1 MSQASPHNLGLAYAD
16 VARLHGAR
24 VALRLADGSTV
35 THAQLDAMSNRIAR
49 HLRLRHGVRRGDVV
63 ALIHDKSAAGY
74 AAMMACLKLGAIYVN
89 LDETNPPER
98 LRRILD
104 MARPALILCATAPAS
119 HAGILSANSQAP
131 MVVLEGEGAADWPGE
146 SDAAPEDMDAVT
158 GTDPAYLMYTSGS
171 TGTPKGAVI
180 AHGAVLRFVQWIAQ
194 RFDITPDD
202 VFSGLNPA
210 YFDNSVFD
218 FYGALFT
225 GASLAAVNRTTARD
239 AQTMVRCLEQAGCTV
254 WFSVPS
260 MLIYANTMKAL
271 QPQSLPTLRCFVF
284 GGEGFP
290 KGELAK
296 LFARYGQRVGF
307 VNVYG
312 PTECTCIC
320 SAHSVTAADL
330 QDMDKLAPLGRLNP
344 DFFGLVF
351 DEDSVP
357 VAMGEVGELWLGGPQ
372 VGLGY
377 YNDPERT
384 AAAFVRNPL
393 QPHDAQ
399 RLYRTGDLVR
409 LNDRGMY
416 EFVGRRDNQI
426 KHMGYRIELEEIEA
440 ALCALPHVSQ
450 AGVIY
455 RRLRAEFGQI
465 EAFVAGD
472 ATVDEARVR
481 EELRGTLPDYMIPRR
496 VVRLQELPKNRN
508 GKVDRKALA
517 ELP

>member
-1 MSQASPHNLGLAYAD
+1 MSSISAHNLGLAHAE
-16 VARLHGAR
+16 VARRHGAR
-24 VALRLADGSTV
+24 IALRLADGLTF

-49 HLRLRHGVRRGDVV
+49 HLQSRHGVRRGDVV
-63 ALIHDKSAAGY
+63 ALVHDKSVAGY
-74 AAMMACLKLGAIYVN
+74 AAMLACLKLGAIYVN

-104 MARPALILCATAPAS
+104 TARPVLIVCATMPAPDAS
-119 HAGILSANSQAP
+119 IVSARSQTP
-131 MVVLEGEGAADWPGE
+131 LVVLEGEGGTDWLGE
-146 SDAAPEDMDAVT
+146 GDAAPEGMDATT

-194 RFDITPDD
+194 RFEVTPDD

-225 GASLAAVNRTTARD
+225 GASLAAVNRATAKD
-239 AQTMVRCLEQAGCTV
+239 AQAMVRCLEQAGCTV

-271 QPQSLPTLRCFVF
+271 QPQSLPTLRWFVF

-296 LFARYGQRVGF
+296 LFGRYGQRVGF
-307 VNVYG
+307 MNVYG

-320 SAHSVTAADL
+320 SAHRVTDADL
-330 QDMDKLAPLGRLNP
+330 QDLDKLAPLGLLNP
-344 DFFGLVF
+344 DFFGLVL
-351 DEDSVP
+351 DEDSAP
-357 VAMGEVGELWLGGPQ
+357 VAPGEVAELWLGGPQ

-384 AAAFVRNPL
+384 SGAFVQNPL
-393 QPHDAQ
+393 QPHYPQ

-409 LNDRGMY
+409 VNDEGLY

-440 ALCALPHVSQ
+440 ALCALPYVSQ

-465 EAFVAGD
+465 EAFIAGD
-472 ATVDEARVR
+472 AVIDESRVR
-481 EELRGTLPDYMIPRR
+481 RDLQATLPDYMIPRR
-496 VVRLQELPKNRN
+496 VVHLQELPKNRN
-508 GKVDRKALA
+508 GKVDRKELA
-517 ELP
+517 GLR

>member
-1 MSQASPHNLGLAYAD
+1 MSDLPAYNLGLAYAD
-16 VARLHGAR
+16 VAKRHGAR
-24 VALRLADGSTV
+24 VALRLADGSTAR
-35 THAQLDAMSNRIAR
+35 HAQLDAMSNRIAR
-49 HLRLRHGVRRGDVV
+49 HLQLRRGVRRGDVV

-89 LDETNPPER
+89 LDETNPPQR

-104 MARPALILCATAPAS
+104 TARPVLILCATVPAS
-119 HAGILSANSQAP
+119 DASILSVISQAP
-131 MVVLEGEGAADWPGE
+131 LVVLEGQGAADWPSE
-146 SDAAPEDMDAVT
+146 SDAAPDAMDAVT

-225 GASLAAVNRTTARD
+225 GASLAAVNRSTAKD
-239 AQTMVRCLEQAGCTV
+239 AQAMVRRLEQAGCTV

-271 QPQSLPTLRCFVF
+271 QPNSLPSLRFFVF

-296 LFARYGQRVGF
+296 LFGRYGQRIGF

-320 SAHSVTAADL
+320 SAHGVTDADL
-330 QDMDKLAPLGRLNP
+330 QDLDKLAPLGRLNP
-344 DFFGLVF
+344 HFFGLVLG
-351 DEDSVP
+351 EDARP
-357 VAMGEVGELWLGGPQ
+357 VSAGEVGELWLGGPQ

-377 YNDPERT
+377 HNDPERT
-384 AAAFVRNPL
+384 AAAFVPNPL
-393 QPHDAQ
+393 QPGDPQ

-409 LNDRGMY
+409 INDRGLY
-416 EFVGRRDNQI
+416 EFVGRRDNQV

-440 ALCALPHVSQ
+440 ALCALPYVSQ

-455 RRLRAEFGQI
+455 RRVRAEFGQI
-465 EAFVAGD
+465 EAFIAGD
-472 ATVDEARVR
+472 APVDEARVR
-481 EELRGTLPDYMIPRR
+481 EDLRSTLPDYMIPRR
-496 VVRLQELPKNRN
+496 VVCLMELPKNRN
-508 GKVDRKALA
+508 GKVDRNALA
-517 ELP
+517 ELR